1 MNGNVIPEEI
11 IKSDRK
17 FYGVPVIITST
28 VWESGIQLFE
38 ADSPEEALEK
48 YEDNET
54 PLDVDYTGWQ
64 DQEYITDELNASID
78 EIELIPNE
86 QADIQWILRR
96 ERRKQE
102 AENDKQLDV

>member
-1 MNGNVIPEEI
+1 MQYDMNGNIISNEI
-11 IKSDRK
+11 INSDRK

-86 QADIQWILRR
+86 RGDIQWILRR
-96 ERRKQE
+96 AQE
-102 AENDKQLDV
+102 AEDADE